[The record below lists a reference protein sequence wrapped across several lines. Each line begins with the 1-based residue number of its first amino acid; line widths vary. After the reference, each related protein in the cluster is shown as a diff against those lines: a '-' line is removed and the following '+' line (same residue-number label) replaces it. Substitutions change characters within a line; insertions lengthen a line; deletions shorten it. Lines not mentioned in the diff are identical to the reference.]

1 MGSYAKNR
9 PREQGFHVLQTG
21 AEVGAGSAR
30 FFSVWEITRKIAR
43 VSKVSVFC
51 RLGAEVGAGFARFF
65 SVGEIT
71 RKNARVSKAFVFCRL
86 GRR

>member
-9 PREQGFHVLQTG
+9 PREQDFHVLQTG

-43 VSKVSVFC
+43 ENKTFM
-51 RLGAEVGAGFARFF
+51 
-65 SVGEIT
+65 
-71 RKNARVSKAFVFCRL
+71 FCRL
-86 GRR
+86 GRK

>member
-1 MGSYAKNR
+1 MESYAKNR

-43 VSKVSVFC
+43 VSK
-51 RLGAEVGAGFARFF
+51 
-65 SVGEIT
+65 
-71 RKNARVSKAFVFCRL
+71 AFVFCRL
-86 GRR
+86 GRK

>member
-1 MGSYAKNR
+1 MGNYAKNR

-21 AEVGAGSAR
+21 AEVGAG
-30 FFSVWEITRKIAR
+30 
-43 VSKVSVFC
+43 
-51 RLGAEVGAGFARFF
+51 FARFF

-71 RKNARVSKAFVFCRL
+71 REIARVSKTFVFCRL